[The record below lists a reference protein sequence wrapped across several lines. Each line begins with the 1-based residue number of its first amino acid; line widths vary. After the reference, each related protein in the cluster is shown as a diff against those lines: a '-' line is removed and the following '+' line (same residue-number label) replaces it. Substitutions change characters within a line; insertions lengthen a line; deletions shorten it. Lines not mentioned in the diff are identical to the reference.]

1 MVLAPKADT
10 QINGKKWKAQ
20 KQTHAY
26 MANQT
31 MTNEVRIYN
40 GVKQSLFN
48 KQCWE
53 NWMATWKS

>member
-10 QINGKKWKAQ
+10 QISGTKWKAQ
-20 KQTHAY
+20 KLTHAY
-26 MANQT
+26 MANQA